1 MARNRPHTASRN
13 IIDVQKALEEE
24 LEKLK
29 NRSGYRVDLKVL
41 WIPKAESRLSGEV
54 KEDIIYIYEHEVDRA
69 LEALRHEFVDFMVSR
84 VIEPYRE
91 VANKLMELL
100 NTMLYRRKEEV
111 VEAIL
116 KLLE

>member
-1 MARNRPHTASRN
+1 MAKNGSSS
-13 IIDVQKALEEE
+13 VQRLLEEE

-54 KEDIIYIYEHEVDRA
+54 REGVIYIYEPEADKA
-69 LEALRHEFVDFMVSR
+69 LEALRHEFIDFMVSR
-84 VIEPYRE
+84 AIEPYRE

-100 NTMLYRRKEEV
+100 NQMLYRRKEEV